1 MQYDGVMR
9 RTLVA
14 TVLVLAACAA
24 NSAQGPTPHEATT
37 SENGSGSGMICR
49 DETPTGTNMTR
60 QVCRSPEQMDR
71 EKQDAEDLARS
82 RGQAPSNRMGPT
94 GQ

>member
-1 MQYDGVMR
+1 MRAMR

-37 SENGSGSGMICR
+37 SENGSGSGMICHE
-49 DETPTGTNMTR
+49 ETPTGTNMTR
-60 QVCRSPEQMDR
+60 QVCRSPEQMD
-71 EKQDAEDLARS
+71 KDKADAEDLIRT
-82 RGQAPSNRMGPT
+82 RPPAPNRMGST